1 MFNKRLITMVTNARR
16 YIGADVALQWIALVA
31 NIVLFI
37 LIGLFLQGLLENTL
51 QASHV
56 AILLVVALLTLAV
69 RFFCQMGA
77 QRMGQRA
84 ANAAKSTIRQAI
96 YAKLVDLGPSYREST
111 TPSEALQVSVEGV
124 EHLETYFGSYLP
136 QLFYAVVAPLTLFA
150 CLAPLSLPTAITLLV
165 CVPLIPLSI
174 VAVQRIAKRV
184 MGNYWGSYTDLGS
197 FFLES
202 IQGLTTLKIFQAD
215 QRRHE
220 AMNREA
226 ESFRQATMR
235 LLVMQLNSITV
246 MDLFAFCGAA
256 AGIIM
261 ALVQLSQGNASFGA
275 VFAIIFLSA
284 EFFLPMRPGLVFPYG
299 HERDGGSRQGVQ
311 NP

>member
-1 MFNKRLITMVTNARR
+1 
-16 YIGADVALQWIALVA
+16 
-31 NIVLFI
+31 
-37 LIGLFLQGLLENTL
+37 
-51 QASHV
+51 
-56 AILLVVALLTLAV
+56 
-69 RFFCQMGA
+69 
-77 QRMGQRA
+77 MGQRA

-256 AGIIM
+256 AESSWPSCSSRK
-261 ALVQLSQGNASFGA
+261 ATPRSERSCHSSS
-275 VFAIIFLSA
+275 LSA
-284 EFFLPMRPGLVFPYG
+284 EFFLPCAPWSFSYA
-299 HERDGGSRQGVQ
+299 ERWRRDSVKSH
-311 NP
+311 